1 MVALSDLGG
10 VWPLVV
16 AIGLFFIT
24 FGLIAA
30 NGTTLA
36 LQPHAAAAG
45 AAAAA
50 LGFGQTVVP
59 ALIGGG
65 VAVLYDGT
73 ALPMLATILAPVRP
87 ELAGRRVPART
98 SGLFA

>member
-1 MVALSDLGG
+1 M
-10 VWPLVV
+10 V
-16 AIGLFFIT
+16 AIGLFFVA

-59 ALIGGG
+59 ALIGGV

-73 ALPMLATILAPVRP
+73 ALPMLATIL
-87 ELAGRRVPART
+87 L
-98 SGLFA
+98 LFAIGWVVAQLGSPA